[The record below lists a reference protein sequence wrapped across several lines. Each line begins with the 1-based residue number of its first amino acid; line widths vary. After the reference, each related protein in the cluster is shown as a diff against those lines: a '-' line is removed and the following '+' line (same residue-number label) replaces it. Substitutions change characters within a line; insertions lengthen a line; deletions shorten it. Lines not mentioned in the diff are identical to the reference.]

1 MNYDLCDLL
10 NRKLEAQNSYIDLNS
25 LNKSVFKSSKFLDE
39 IFEKM
44 QPELYLET
52 LEDLS
57 TSHVS
62 YGFWVYRNGKIS
74 NQLFDFEQSARK
86 VINELANLSYS
97 KNPALDAMYFSG
109 VMKFVFAQNKAMYLE
124 CCIRPSLDQMI
135 ALKDLE
141 RIVLPQNGQ
150 VIWRINDRR
159 GKNVFYEGIGLDS
172 LHGFKWSKIK

>member
-10 NRKLEAQNSYIDLNS
+10 NRKLEFQNSYLDYSN
-25 LNKSVFKSSKFLDE
+25 LNKSNFKNSKFLDD

-44 QPELYLET
+44 QPEMYLET
-52 LEDLS
+52 LDNIS
-57 TSHVS
+57 TDHVS
-62 YGFWVYRNGKIS
+62 FGVWVYRNGKIS
-74 NQLFDFEQSARK
+74 NQLHDFEQSARR

-97 KNPALDAMYFSG
+97 KNPVLDTMYFSG
-109 VMKFVFAQNKAMYLE
+109 VMKLIFAKNKAMYLE

-141 RIVLPQNGQ
+141 RQVLAENGQ
-150 VIWRINDRR
+150 VLWRIFDRR
-159 GKNVFYEGIGLDS
+159 GKNVFYEGVGLNS